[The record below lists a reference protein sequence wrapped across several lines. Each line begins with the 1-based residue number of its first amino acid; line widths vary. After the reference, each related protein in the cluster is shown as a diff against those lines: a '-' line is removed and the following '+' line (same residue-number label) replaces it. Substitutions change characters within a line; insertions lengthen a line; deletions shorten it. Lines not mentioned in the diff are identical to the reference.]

1 MLQNK
6 QTIPKNYIGNSGVY
20 QLVLP
25 LNMEVLIPEDDSV
38 RLLCHITEELDYSNL
53 IMAYSSKGRK
63 SVVKPKTLFRVLVY
77 AYMNNI
83 YTSRKIETAC
93 KRDINF
99 MWLLQGQKIPDHNTI
114 ARFRKARLSEGIV
127 EGLFNQLVVKLS
139 ELGEIQYENIFI
151 DGTKIEAYANKYTF
165 VWKKTTLKN
174 EQRMQEKAK
183 VFFAKLNIDYNANLP
198 LTEPSI
204 TVETLQKV
212 VNFLKEKQNDEK
224 IEFVYGKGK
233 RKTEL
238 QRATETMQE
247 FLDKQTKYDH
257 YNETFEGRNSFSKT
271 DTDATFMHMKED
283 HMRNSQLK
291 PGYNVQIGVEGEYI
305 VGIDLSSERSD
316 QLTLIPFLEK
326 LSKNLPEKYA
336 HIVADASY
344 ESEENYVYLRKQ
356 NQKPF
361 IKPQTYEKMKKK
373 SFSKIIGKREN
384 MIYDAEKD
392 KYICANH
399 KKLVVVGKTTRTS
412 KSGYKSDVTLYECE
426 SCEGCKF
433 KQQCTKAAGNKKLST
448 SKLFLEKR
456 AESLHNITTLEGI
469 LLRMN
474 RSIQVEGA
482 FGVLK
487 EDHSFRRFVM
497 RGKKNVETEF
507 MLLGFGFNINKLHN
521 KIQQDRCGC
530 LLHEIKVA

>member
-6 QTIPKNYIGNSGVY
+6 QTIPKNYTEHSGVY

-38 RLLCHITEELDYSNL
+38 RLLSHITEELDYKNL
-53 IMAYSSKGRK
+53 MMAYSSKGRNPA
-63 SVVKPKTLFRVLVY
+63 VTPKTLFRVLVY
-77 AYMNNI
+77 AYMNDI
-83 YTSRKIETAC
+83 YTSRKIEEAC

-99 MWLLQGQKIPDHNTI
+99 MWLLQGRQAPDHNTI
-114 ARFRKARLSEGIV
+114 ARFRKSRLSGIV
-127 EGLFNQLVVKLS
+127 EELFNQLVVKLS
-139 ELGEIQYENIFI
+139 ELGEIRFENIFI

-165 VWKKTTLKN
+165 VWKKTTNKN
-174 EQRMQEKAK
+174 EQKMQEKAK
-183 VFFAKLNIDYNANLP
+183 VFLSELNKEFNADIP
-198 LTEPSI
+198 LSESTI
-204 TVETLQKV
+204 TIETMQKTV
-212 VNFLKEKQNDEK
+212 AFLKEKQQAEK
-224 IEFVYGKGK
+224 IEFVSGKGK

-238 QRATETMQE
+238 QRATETMEE
-247 FLDKQTKYDH
+247 FLEKQTKYDR
-257 YNETFEGRNSFSKT
+257 YNELFAGRNSFSKT

-305 VGIDLSSERSD
+305 VGIAISSERSD
-316 QLTLIPFLEK
+316 QMTLISFLDK
-326 LSKNLPEKYA
+326 LIENLPKKYQ
-336 HIVADASY
+336 HIIADAGY
-344 ESEENYVYLRKQ
+344 ESEENYVYLHGQ
-356 NQKPF
+356 EQKAF
-361 IKPQTYEKMKKK
+361 IKPQTYEAMKKR

-384 MIYDAEKD
+384 MVYDAEKD
-392 KYICANH
+392 EYLCSNNKN
-399 KKLVVVGKTTRTS
+399 LVVVGKTTRTS
-412 KSGYKSDVTLYECE
+412 KSGYKSDVTVYECE

-433 KQQCTKAAGNKKLST
+433 KQQCTKAAGNKKIST

-456 AESLHNITTLEGI
+456 AESLHNITTPEGI

-507 MLLGFGFNINKLHN
+507 LLLSFGFNINKLHN
-521 KIQQDRCGC
+521 KIQKDRCGS
-530 LLHEIKVA
+530 LLHQIEVA

>member
-1 MLQNK
+1 
-6 QTIPKNYIGNSGVY
+6 
-20 QLVLP
+20 
-25 LNMEVLIPEDDSV
+25 MEVLIPDDDSV
-38 RLLCHITEELDYSNL
+38 RLLSHITEELDYNDL
-53 IMAYSSKGRK
+53 FMAYSSNGRNP
-63 SVVKPKTLFRVLVY
+63 VVKPNTLFQVLVY

-99 MWLLQGQKIPDHNTI
+99 MWLLQGQKAPDHNTI
-114 ARFRKARLSEGIV
+114 ARFRKARLSQGIV

-183 VFFAKLNIDYNANLP
+183 VFLEKLTIDFKTSLP

-204 TVETLQKV
+204 TVETLQKA
-212 VNFLKEKQNDEK
+212 VNFLKEKQTDEK

-238 QRATETMQE
+238 QRSSETMQD
-247 FLDKQTKYDH
+247 FLEKQTKYDR

-291 PGYNVQIGVEGEYI
+291 PGYNVQIGVEAEYI

-326 LSKNLPEKYA
+326 LGRNLPKKYP
-336 HIVADASY
+336 HIVADAGY
-344 ESEENYVYLRKQ
+344 EGEENYVYLQKQ
-356 NQKPF
+356 EQKAF
-361 IKPQTYEKMKKK
+361 IKPQTYERMKKR

-384 MIYDAEKD
+384 MDYDAANDE
-392 KYICANH
+392 YRCANH
-399 KKLVVVGKTTRTS
+399 KKLGVVGKTTRTS

-426 SCEGCKF
+426 SCEGCKL
-433 KQQCTKAAGNKKLST
+433 KTQCTKAAGNKKLST

-456 AESLHNITTLEGI
+456 AESLHNITTPEGI

-497 RGKKNVETEF
+497 RGKKNVETE
-507 MLLGFGFNINKLHN
+507 LCCWVLVLTSISCTIKYNKT
-521 KIQQDRCGC
+521 D
-530 LLHEIKVA
+530 VAVYCMK

>member
-38 RLLCHITEELDYSNL
+38 RLLSHLTEELDYKNL
-53 IMAYSSKGRK
+53 IMAYSSKGRNP
-63 SVVKPKTLFRVLVY
+63 VVKPKTLFRVLVY

-83 YTSRKIETAC
+83 YTSRKIEEAC

-99 MWLLQGQKIPDHNTI
+99 MWLLQGQKVPDHNTI
-114 ARFRKARLSEGIV
+114 ARFRNGRLSGIA
-127 EGLFNQLVVKLS
+127 EDLFNQLVVKLS

-183 VFFAKLNIDYNANLP
+183 VFLEKLNIEFKASLP
-198 LTEPSI
+198 LSESSI
-204 TVETLQKV
+204 TVETLKKA

-224 IEFVYGKGK
+224 IEFVSGKGK

-247 FLDKQTKYDH
+247 FLEKQTKYDR
-257 YNETFEGRNSFSKT
+257 YNKTFAGRNSFSKT

-305 VGIDLSSERSD
+305 VGIDISSERSD
-316 QLTLIPFLEK
+316 QLTLVPFLKK
-326 LSKNLPEKYA
+326 LNKNLPRKYR
-336 HIVADASY
+336 HVITDAGY
-344 ESEENYVYLRKQ
+344 EGEENYVYLQ
-356 NQKPF
+356 EHEQKAF
-361 IKPQTYEKMKKK
+361 IKPQTYEVMKKR

-384 MIYDAEKD
+384 MGYDAEKD
-392 KYICANH
+392 EYVCSNN
-399 KKLVVVGKTTRTS
+399 KKLLAVGKTTRTS

-426 SCEGCKF
+426 SCEGCTF
-433 KQQCTKAAGNKKLST
+433 KKQCTKAAGNKKLST

-456 AESLHNITTLEGI
+456 AESLHNITTPEGI

-521 KIQQDRCGC
+521 KIQKDRCGC
-530 LLHEIKVA
+530 LLHEINVA

>member
-1 MLQNK
+1 MQIK
-6 QTIPKNYIGNSGVY
+6 ETIHKDYTGNSGVY

-25 LNMEVLIPEDDSV
+25 LNMEVLIPVDDSV
-38 RLLCHITEELDYSNL
+38 RLLSHITEELDYKDLN
-53 IMAYSSKGRK
+53 MAYSSKGRNP
-63 SVVKPKTLFRVLVY
+63 VVKPKTLFRVLVY

-83 YTSRKIETAC
+83 YTSRKIEEAC

-99 MWLLQGQKIPDHNTI
+99 MWLLQGQKVPDHNTI
-114 ARFRKARLSEGIV
+114 ARFRNGRLSGGIV
-127 EGLFNQLVVKLS
+127 EGLFNQLIIKLS

-183 VFFAKLNIDYNANLP
+183 VVLAKLNNEFNASLP
-198 LTEPSI
+198 LTESSI
-204 TVETLQKV
+204 TVETLQKAID
-212 VNFLKEKQNDEK
+212 FLKKKQNDEK
-224 IEFVYGKGK
+224 IELVYGAGK

-238 QRATETMQE
+238 QRALETMQD
-247 FLDKQTKYDH
+247 FLVRQTKYDC
-257 YNETFEGRNSFSKT
+257 YNETFAGRNSFSKT

-305 VGIDLSSERSD
+305 VGIDVSSERSD
-316 QLTLIPFLEK
+316 QMTLIPFLEK
-326 LSKNLPEKYA
+326 LNKNLPEKYH
-336 HIVADASY
+336 HIIADAGY
-344 ESEENYVYLRKQ
+344 EGEENYVYLQKQ
-356 NQKPF
+356 DQKPF
-361 IKPQTYEKMKKK
+361 IKPQSYEAMKKR
-373 SFSKIIGKREN
+373 SYSKIIGKREN
-384 MIYDAEKD
+384 MNYDTEKD
-392 KYICANH
+392 EYLCSNH
-399 KKLVVVGKTTRTS
+399 KKLLVVGNTIRTS
-412 KSGYKSDVTLYECE
+412 KSGYKSNVTLYECE
-426 SCEGCKF
+426 SCDGCTF
-433 KQQCTKAAGNKKLST
+433 KSQCTKAAGNKRIST

-456 AESLHNITTLEGI
+456 SESLYNITTPEGI
-469 LLRMN
+469 LLRLN

-521 KIQQDRCGC
+521 KIQQDRCGR

>member
-1 MLQNK
+1 MQKNK
-6 QTIPKNYIGNSGVY
+6 TIPKNYTENSGVY

-38 RLLCHITEELDYSNL
+38 RLLSHMTEELDYSNL
-53 IMAYSSKGRK
+53 SMAYSSKGRNPA
-63 SVVKPKTLFRVLVY
+63 VKPKTLFRVLVY
-77 AYMNNI
+77 AYMNDI
-83 YTSRKIETAC
+83 YTSRKIEEAC
-93 KRDINF
+93 RRDINF
-99 MWLLQGQKIPDHNTI
+99 MWLLQGQKVPDHNTI
-114 ARFRKARLSEGIV
+114 ARFRKGRLSGIM
-127 EGLFNQLVVKLS
+127 EGLFNQMVVKLG
-139 ELGEIQYENIFI
+139 ELGEIKYENIFI

-165 VWKKTTLKN
+165 VWKKTTIKN
-174 EQRMQEKAK
+174 ELRMQEKARM
-183 VFFAKLNIDYNANLP
+183 FLATLNKEFDTNLP
-198 LTEPSI
+198 LSESPI
-204 TVETLQKV
+204 TVEIMQKAV
-212 VNFLKEKQNDEK
+212 DFLKEKQQTEK
-224 IEFVYGKGK
+224 IEFVSGKGK

-238 QRATETMQE
+238 QRATETMEE
-247 FLDKQTKYDH
+247 FLEKQKKYDH
-257 YNETFEGRNSFSKT
+257 YNELFDGRNSFSKT

-291 PGYNVQIGVEGEYI
+291 PGYNVQIGVEAEYI
-305 VGIDLSSERSD
+305 VGLAISSERSD
-316 QLTLIPFLEK
+316 QMTLIPFLEN
-326 LSKNLPEKYA
+326 LIENLPKKYL
-336 HIVADASY
+336 HIIADAGY
-344 ESEENYVYLRKQ
+344 ESEENYVYLHEHG
-356 NQKPF
+356 QKSF
-361 IKPQTYEKMKKK
+361 IKPQTYEAMKKR
-373 SFSKIIGKREN
+373 SYSKIIGKREN

-392 KYICANH
+392 EYLCANH
-399 KKLVVVGKTTRTS
+399 KKLVVIGKTTRKS

-456 AESLHNITTLEGI
+456 AESLHNITTAEGI

-497 RGKKNVETEF
+497 RGKKNVKTEF
-507 MLLGFGFNINKLHN
+507 LLLGFGFNINKLHN

-530 LLHEIKVA
+530 SLHEIKVA